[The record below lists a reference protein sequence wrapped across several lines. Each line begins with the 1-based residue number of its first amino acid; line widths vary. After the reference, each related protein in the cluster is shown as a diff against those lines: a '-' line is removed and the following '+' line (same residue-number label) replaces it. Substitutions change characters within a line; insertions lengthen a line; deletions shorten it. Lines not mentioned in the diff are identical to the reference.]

1 MLGMDD
7 DVLIG
12 VPRSTASRVIGVP
25 ERRLRDWN
33 TAGLVYPSHEARV
46 GRSLIWTYSLEDLV
60 QGRVV
65 RELEDRGIHVRVI
78 RRIVESVRMLQQVL
92 DLDVIRSEARARL
105 ARPAESYGRI
115 ERRTGVHGSRPVF
128 AGTRIPVDTVRAYI
142 EREIPDDEIFEAFPV
157 LAVEDL
163 EIARQHLAAA
173 G

>member
-1 MLGMDD
+1 M
-7 DVLIG
+7 
-12 VPRSTASRVIGVP
+12 
-25 ERRLRDWN
+25 
-33 TAGLVYPSHEARV
+33 
-46 GRSLIWTYSLEDLV
+46 
-60 QGRVV
+60 